1 MAQIIHN
8 ISSPN
13 DGEGDKLRVAFDHQ
27 NQMNTELYTNKV
39 DKLDGYGL
47 SENNLTDE
55 LVATIES
62 LSTNVPT
69 LQEVLDF
76 NHELLNGNNFQG
88 TNAGQDQTGVNNI
101 GLGTESGYNNSG
113 DNVIG
118 LGTESNI
125 NNIGLNVVSLGRGA
139 GIGNEYSNVN
149 LFGEVSISDADNQ
162 TVFSKDAGYS
172 MARISYNEITAD
184 RKWELPDKSGTF
196 ALLDDTSKSEY
207 KIASFTAENNVFYTI
222 QGNSLTVTDP
232 AEEIEGFGF
241 IVYILSGLD
250 ISIGA
255 DDYNEGSL
263 VYRSWNGSTFEN
275 KDISSM
281 SEFTTIFNT
290 LPTKLTKS
298 GDTLTGDIENIS
310 TGFFQVAQGTT
321 AQRPTTP
328 VNGMIRYNNV
338 TKRVEFYADDAWRNM
353 ARLSGDTFTGA
364 ISATNLS
371 GNNTGDQNLSNLT
384 KIVIKDTT
392 ASTAVTGTTAEQ
404 PIGTYLIPANTFNA
418 NDVLRI
424 SSFLAEKTGT
434 TGTLTMR
441 VKIGTTATF
450 GSATTIATYT
460 TGVTELWCVMLRNA
474 ITLRG
479 GNLRTLS
486 AGSLRQTDMTAT
498 SNVVSVITFNPA
510 VDNYLF
516 TSLQLSVGTDS
527 VFQSNIH
534 VTN

>member
-8 ISSPN
+8 ISTPN
-13 DGEGDKLRVAFDHQ
+13 DGDGDKLRVAFDHQ

-55 LVATIES
+55 LVATIEN
-62 LSTNVPT
+62 LTTNVPT
-69 LQEVLDF
+69 LQEVLD
-76 NHELLNGNNFQG
+76 NNRDLINGNNFQG
-88 TNAGQDQTGVNNI
+88 ESAGQDNTGVNNNGF
-101 GLGTESGYNNSG
+101 GLGALSGNTGSNVNAFGTDAGNSNTF
-113 DNVIG
+113 D
-118 LGTESNI
+118 
-125 NNIGLNVVSLGRGA
+125 
-139 GIGNEYSNVN
+139 NVN
-149 LFGEVSISDADNQ
+149 LFGNSAIADADNQ
-162 TVFSKDAGYS
+162 TVFIKGESLR
-172 MARISYNEITAD
+172 ARISYNDITED
-184 RKWELPDKSGTF
+184 RKYELPDKSGTF

-207 KIASFTAENNVFYTI
+207 KTASFTAENNVFYTI
-222 QGNSLTVTDP
+222 QGSSLTVTDP
-232 AEEIEGFGF
+232 TEEIEGFGF
-241 IVYILSGLD
+241 IVYILSGL
-250 ISIGA
+250 SNTIGSEL
-255 DDYNEGSL
+255 YSVGSL
-263 VYRSWNGSTFEN
+263 VYRFWNGFTWVN

-298 GDTLTGDIENIS
+298 GDTLTGDIQNIS

-338 TKRVEFYADDAWRNM
+338 TKRIEFYSDDAWRNM

-371 GNNTGDQNLSNLT
+371 GTNTGDQNLSNLT

-392 ASTAVTGTTAEQ
+392 ASTAVTGTTSEQ

-418 NDVLRI
+418 NDVMRI
-424 SSFLAEKTGT
+424 SSFLAEKTGA
-434 TGTLTMR
+434 TGTVTMR
-441 VKIGTTATF
+441 VKVGTTATF

-460 TGVTELWCVMLRNA
+460 TGVNELWCIMQRSGF
-474 ITLRG
+474 TLRG
-479 GNLRTLS
+479 GNIRGMQGTLP
-486 AGSLRQTDMTAT
+486 RQTDVLAT
-498 SNVVSVITFNPA
+498 SGLISVSSFNPA

-527 VFQSNIH
+527 VFQSNLH